1 MHTLCQLQKG
11 RRESMPQLVPI
22 QLSLAHMSKRRQRP
36 SQKGSDRGEYLSQL
50 VQEYLVTRSLG
61 KYCLPWQRVHGL
73 NCSSEAK
80 QQVLANLANFAYDPI
95 NYEHLWQA
103 NAIDLFISM
112 VYLYWCAS
120 DI

>member
-11 RRESMPQLVPI
+11 RRESMPRLVPI

-61 KYCLPWQRVHGL
+61 KCSLPWQRVHGL

-112 VYLYWCAS
+112 VYLY
-120 DI
+120 